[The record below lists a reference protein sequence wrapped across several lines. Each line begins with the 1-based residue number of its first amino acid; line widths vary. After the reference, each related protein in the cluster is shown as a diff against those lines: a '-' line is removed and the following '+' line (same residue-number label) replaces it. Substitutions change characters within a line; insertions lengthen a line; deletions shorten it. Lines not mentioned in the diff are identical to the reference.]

1 MINSNYFQS
10 RRLVWLG
17 LAMVLATGCN
27 IAVHDEASE
36 TPASETAE
44 ENMQEYYELRVYR
57 IDSLEKQ
64 DVVSR
69 YLETA
74 LVPALNRMGID
85 RVGAFTLQEPGDDFS
100 IFTLIPYPALDHLTR
115 LSDVLDQDADY
126 QQAASE
132 YFSASIDDPA
142 YGRIESKLMKAFDSI
157 PVMELPEQTADGA
170 ARIFE
175 LRTYESHH
183 ENAAYRK
190 VQMFDE
196 GETQIMRKTGLG
208 PVFFGEVLVGHDV
221 PNLTYILSSTD
232 RETHKKSW
240 EAFLA
245 HPDWVR
251 MKAMD
256 RYKDTVSTIRNWFLI
271 PTSYSQI

>member
-1 MINSNYFQS
+1 MISSEGFLGQ
-10 RRLVWLG
+10 RIVWTG
-17 LAMVLATGCN
+17 LAMVLAMSCN
-27 IAVHDEASE
+27 PAVRNESSEA
-36 TPASETAE
+36 PASETAE
-44 ENMQEYYELRVYR
+44 ENMLEYYELRVYR
-57 IDSLEKQ
+57 IDSFEKQ
-64 DVVSR
+64 EVVSR

-74 LVPALNRMGID
+74 LVPALNRLGID
-85 RVGAFTLQEPGDDFS
+85 RVGVFTLQEPGDDFS
-100 IFTLIPYPALDHLTR
+100 IFTLIPYPTLDHMTR

-157 PVMELPEQTADGA
+157 PVMELPEQSSTGST
-170 ARIFE
+170 RIFE

-196 GETQIMRKTGLG
+196 GETQIMREAGLG

-251 MKAMD
+251 MKAME
-256 RYKDTVSTIRNWFLI
+256 RYKDTVSKIRNWFLV

>member
-1 MINSNYFQS
+1 MMISECIQS
-10 RRLVWLG
+10 RSFLCLS
-17 LAMVLATGCN
+17 LAMVLAMSCSP
-27 IAVHDEASE
+27 AVENEASE
-36 TPASETAE
+36 EPASQTAG
-44 ENMQEYYELRVYR
+44 ENMLEYYELRVYR

-64 DVVSR
+64 EVVSR

-85 RVGAFTLQEPGDDFS
+85 RVGVFTLQEPADDFS
-100 IFTLIPYPALDHLTR
+100 IFALIPYPTLDHLTR

-126 QQAASE
+126 QQVASE
-132 YFSASIDDPA
+132 YFAASIDDPA
-142 YGRIESKLMKAFDSI
+142 YERIENKLMKAFDSI
-157 PVMELPEQTADGA
+157 PVMELPRQTAGRE

-196 GETQIMRKTGLG
+196 GETQIMRETGLG

-221 PNLTYILSSTD
+221 PNLTYMLSSTD

-256 RYKDTVSTIRNWFLI
+256 RYKDTVSKIANWFLV
-271 PTSYSQI
+271 PTPYSQI

>member
-1 MINSNYFQS
+1 MISSKYFQS
-10 RRLVWLG
+10 RRFVWLG
-17 LAMVLATGCN
+17 LAMVLAMSCTMT
-27 IAVHDEASE
+27 VHDEASE
-36 TPASETAE
+36 APASETAG

-64 DVVSR
+64 ELASR

-85 RVGAFTLQEPGDDFS
+85 RVGVFTLMEPGDDFS
-100 IFTLIPYPALDHLTR
+100 IFALIPYPTLDHMAR
-115 LSDVLDQDADY
+115 LSDVLDQDANY

-132 YFSASIDDPA
+132 YFSASIEDPA

-157 PVMELPEQTADGA
+157 PVMELPEQSAGRS

-190 VQMFDE
+190 VEMFNE
-196 GETQIMRKTGLG
+196 GETQVMRETGLG

-221 PNLTYILSSTD
+221 PNLTYMLSSAD

-240 EAFLA
+240 EAFMV

-256 RYKDTVSTIRNWFLI
+256 RYKDTVSKITNWFLV
-271 PTSYSQI
+271 PTRYSQI

>member
-1 MINSNYFQS
+1 MISSEGFLWQ
-10 RRLVWLG
+10 RFVWTG
-17 LAMVLATGCN
+17 LAMVLAMSCN
-27 IAVHDEASE
+27 PAVRNEASE
-36 TPASETAE
+36 ALASETAE
-44 ENMQEYYELRVYR
+44 ENMLEYYELRVYR

-64 DVVSR
+64 EVVSR
-69 YLETA
+69 FLETA
-74 LVPALNRMGID
+74 LLPALKRMGID
-85 RVGAFTLQEPGDDFS
+85 RVGVFTLQEPGDDFS
-100 IFTLIPYPALDHLTR
+100 IFALIPYPTLDHMTR

-126 QQAASE
+126 QTAASE

-157 PVMELPEQTADGA
+157 PVMELPEQSATGDT
-170 ARIFE
+170 RIFE

-196 GETQIMRKTGLG
+196 GETQIMREAGLG

-251 MKAMD
+251 MKAME
-256 RYKDTVSTIRNWFLI
+256 RYKDTVSKITNWFLV

>member
-1 MINSNYFQS
+1 MMISKYFQLRS
-10 RRLVWLG
+10 LAWLG
-17 LAMVLATGCN
+17 LAMFLTMSCN
-27 IAVHDEASE
+27 TAVHNETSE
-36 TPASETAE
+36 TPAGETVG

-64 DVVSR
+64 EVVSR

-85 RVGAFTLQEPGDDFS
+85 RVGVFTLQEPGDDFS
-100 IFTLIPYPALDHLTR
+100 IFTLIPYPALDLMTR
-115 LSDVLDQDADY
+115 LSDALDQDTDY
-126 QQAASE
+126 QKAASE

-157 PVMELPEQTADGA
+157 PVMELPAQTAGREP
-170 ARIFE
+170 RIFE

-196 GETQIMRKTGLG
+196 GETQIMRETGLG

-256 RYKDTVSTIRNWFLI
+256 RYKDTVSKITNWFLV
-271 PTSYSQI
+271 PTPYSQI

>member
-1 MINSNYFQS
+1 MTMSKYFRSQPF
-10 RRLVWLG
+10 VCLG
-17 LAMVLATGCN
+17 LAMILAMSCN
-27 IAVHDEASE
+27 PAVQNEASE
-36 TPASETAE
+36 APASETAG
-44 ENMQEYYELRVYR
+44 ENMLEYYELRVYR

-64 DVVSR
+64 EVVSR
-69 YLETA
+69 FLETA

-85 RVGAFTLQEPGDDFS
+85 RIGVFTLQEPGDDFS
-100 IFTLIPYPALDHLTR
+100 IFTLIPYPTLDHMTR
-115 LSDVLDQDADY
+115 LSDVLDQDAEY
-126 QQAASE
+126 QQGASE

-157 PVMELPEQTADGA
+157 PVMELPEQTASGA

-196 GETQIMRKTGLG
+196 GETQIMREAGLG

-232 RETHKKSW
+232 RESHKKSW

-251 MKAMD
+251 MKAME
-256 RYKDTVSTIRNWFLI
+256 RYKDTVSKITNWFLV

>member
-1 MINSNYFQS
+1 MTISKFFRSQTF
-10 RRLVWLG
+10 VWLG
-17 LAMVLATGCN
+17 LAMILAMSCN
-27 IAVHDEASE
+27 PAVQNEASGA
-36 TPASETAE
+36 PASETAG
-44 ENMQEYYELRVYR
+44 ENMLEYYELRVYR

-64 DVVSR
+64 EVVSR

-74 LVPALNRMGID
+74 LVPALNRLGID
-85 RVGAFTLQEPGDDFS
+85 RIGVFTLQEPGDDFS
-100 IFTLIPYPALDHLTR
+100 IFALIPYPTLDHMTR
-115 LSDVLDQDADY
+115 LSDVLDQDAEY
-126 QQAASE
+126 QQGASE

-142 YGRIESKLMKAFDSI
+142 YARIESKLMKAFDSI
-157 PVMELPEQTADGA
+157 PVMELPEQTASGA
-170 ARIFE
+170 DRIFE

-196 GETQIMRKTGLG
+196 GETQIMREAGLG

-251 MKAMD
+251 MKAME
-256 RYKDTVSTIRNWFLI
+256 RYKDTVSKITNWFLV

>member
-1 MINSNYFQS
+1 MNSKYFQPHN
-10 RRLVWLG
+10 LIGLG
-17 LAMVLATGCN
+17 LAMILAMSCN
-27 IAVHDEASE
+27 VTVPNEASE
-36 TPASETAE
+36 TPASETAG
-44 ENMQEYYELRVYR
+44 ENMHEYYELRVYR
-57 IDSLEKQ
+57 IDSFEKQ
-64 DVVSR
+64 EVVSR

-74 LVPALNRMGID
+74 LLPALNRNGID
-85 RVGAFTLQEPGDDFS
+85 RVGVFTLQEPGDDFS
-100 IFTLIPYPALDHLTR
+100 IFALIPFPTLDHMSR

-126 QQAASE
+126 QTAASE

-157 PVMELPEQTADGA
+157 PVMELPEQTASGA

-196 GETQIMRKTGLG
+196 GETQIMREAGLG

-251 MKAMD
+251 MKAME
-256 RYKDTVSTIRNWFLI
+256 RYKDTVSKITNWFLV

>member
-1 MINSNYFQS
+1 MISPEGFLWQ
-10 RRLVWLG
+10 RFVWTG
-17 LAMVLATGCN
+17 LAMVLAMSCN
-27 IAVHDEASE
+27 PAVRNEASE
-36 TPASETAE
+36 APASETAE
-44 ENMQEYYELRVYR
+44 ENMLEYYELRVYR
-57 IDSLEKQ
+57 IDSVEKQ
-64 DVVSR
+64 EVVSR

-74 LVPALNRMGID
+74 LVPALNRLGID
-85 RVGAFTLQEPGDDFS
+85 RVGVFTLQEPGDDFS
-100 IFTLIPYPALDHLTR
+100 IFTLIPYPTLDHMTR

-142 YGRIESKLMKAFDSI
+142 YGRIENKLMKAFDSI
-157 PVMELPEQTADGA
+157 PVMELPEQTAGRE

-196 GETQIMRKTGLG
+196 GETQIMREAGLG

-251 MKAMD
+251 MKAME
-256 RYKDTVSTIRNWFLI
+256 RYKDTVSKITNWFLV
-271 PTSYSQI
+271 PTPYSQI